1 MRKLLAGLA
10 ATAMAAAWACSGDDP
25 GPSGAI
31 VGTVLDS
38 GSRASAPVVR
48 IVREADGATS
58 VGATS
63 TEIFWLAGGRTIR
76 AAKKSAPTEI
86 RDVVERTTTVQAVT
100 ADDAGFYWV
109 EAGEVFSLRDGAT
122 ESLHRGSDALDR
134 IVVSGG
140 TIAATAPNDAG
151 LVTVT
156 GGGAGSL
163 ADVVADDNG
172 LATDGASVF
181 FTRGAQ
187 DIVRLDL
194 DGGVRSVVVGMS
206 APRELAVDGTS
217 VYTSADVDGG
227 KALFRLDK
235 RANDLLGDAAAPFAL
250 VPLLP
255 DAGMTASLVLAFDG
269 ANLVYGNRLDGTVF
283 RMSATGA
290 TAVTTLAGLTSL
302 AADRDGVYATASDGS
317 VVWAQR

>member
-1 MRKLLAGLA
+1 MRRVLAGLA
-10 ATAMAAAWACSGDDP
+10 GLAVATAWACSGDDP

-38 GSRASAPVVR
+38 GAGALSPVVR
-48 IVREADGATS
+48 VVREPDGATS

-76 AAKKSAPTEI
+76 AARKSAPTEI
-86 RDVVERTTTVQAVT
+86 RDVAERTGTVQAVA
-100 ADDAGFYWV
+100 ADETGFYWV
-109 EAGEVFSLRDGAT
+109 EGGEVFGLRDGVA
-122 ESLHRGSDALDR
+122 ESLHRGTDVLDR
-134 IVVSGG
+134 IVVARG
-140 TIAATAPNDAG
+140 TVAATAPNDAG
-151 LVTVT
+151 LVTFT
-156 GGGAGSL
+156 AGGAAAL
-163 ADVVADDNG
+163 PDVLADDNG

-194 DGGVRSVVVGMS
+194 DGGVRSVAVGMNT
-206 APRELAVDGTS
+206 PRELAVDGTW

-227 KALFRLDK
+227 KALFQLDK
-235 RANDLLGDAAAPFAL
+235 RANDLAGAAVAPLAL

-255 DAGMTASLVLAFDG
+255 DAGTNASLVLAFDG
-269 ANLVYGNRLDGTVF
+269 RNLVYANRLDGTVF
-283 RMSATGA
+283 RVSDAGA
-290 TAVTTLAGLTSL
+290 TSVTTLAGLTSL

>member
-1 MRKLLAGLA
+1 MRRLLAGVA
-10 ATAMAAAWACSGDDP
+10 AIAIATAWACSGDDP

-38 GSRASAPVVR
+38 GSGAASPVVR
-48 IVREADGATS
+48 VVREPDGATS

-76 AAKKSAPTEI
+76 AARKSAPSEI
-86 RDVVERTTTVQAVT
+86 RDVVVRTAAVEAVVADER
-100 ADDAGFYWV
+100 GFYWV
-109 EAGEVFSLRDGAT
+109 EAGEIFALRGGAA

-134 IVVSGG
+134 IVVSGD

-151 LVTVT
+151 LVTV
-156 GGGAGSL
+156 GAGAL
-163 ADVVADDNG
+163 PDVIADDNG

-187 DIVRLDL
+187 DIVRLDV

-206 APRELAVDGTS
+206 APRELAVDGAW

-227 KALFRLDK
+227 KALFRFDK
-235 RANDLLGDAAAPFAL
+235 RANDLAGSAVDPLAL

-255 DAGMTASLVLAFDG
+255 DAGTTASLVLAFDG
-269 ANLVYGNRLDGTVF
+269 ASLVYGNRLDGTVF
-283 RMSATGA
+283 RSADAGA
-290 TAVTTLAGLTSL
+290 TSVTTLAGLTSL